1 MSMLTQVG
9 GTAIVPPDETAHHLT
24 REEQVHYSDLD
35 RSERRRELA
44 RKRAKAAN
52 R

>member
-24 REEQVHYSDLD
+24 REEQVHFTDHEK
-35 RSERRRELA
+35 REMRREQA
-44 RKRAKAAN
+44 RLNARSKK
-52 R
+52 